1 MQLRRALIVC
11 ACLLVAHAAGAGHD
25 KHKDKAKA
33 KARTEA
39 AASRGEHRFAII
51 GHVYA
56 SAKGD
61 EVLEE
66 ALANTRK
73 SDLSFVVATG
83 IKAANE
89 PCTDELYTH
98 RRDMLVA
105 ARRPVVVVPAA
116 SDWKDC
122 RNAAGR
128 PIGIERMNRLREVL
142 YEETSA
148 VGARPLKLSRLSNS
162 AKFRSYA
169 ENAYW
174 IKDTVLYATVNLP
187 SNNNHYRPEAG
198 RNSEYEDRT
207 VANRFWL
214 NRLFSQA
221 RRKKLDG
228 IVLFSE
234 GHVNI
239 LKQEPGLL
247 ARFGRPA
254 PAVQDG
260 FAPARKQIV
269 SLARKFQGKVLLID
283 TAKVP
288 DGTEPAVA
296 WRDNIG
302 HISVGS
308 RVMHVTVRP
317 EAEPMFELDER

>member
-1 MQLRRALIVC
+1 MMAPAPLRLALLLC
-11 ACLLVAHAAGAGHD
+11 AAVLAGHAGAHT
-25 KHKDKAKA
+25 
-33 KARTEA
+33 ARSKPAVEEPT
-39 AASRGEHRFAII
+39 GQHRFAII

-56 SAKGD
+56 AAAGD
-61 EVLEE
+61 IHLEK

-83 IKAANE
+83 IKAAKE
-89 PCTDELYTH
+89 PCTDQFYAH
-98 RRDMLVA
+98 RRDMLEA

-122 RNAAGR
+122 KNAAGR
-128 PIGIERMNRLREVL
+128 PIPIERMNRLREVL
-142 YEETSA
+142 YEQQEA
-148 VGARPLKLSRLSNS
+148 LGARPLALTRLSNS
-162 AKFRSYA
+162 VKFRSYA

-174 IKDTVLYATVNLP
+174 VEGTVLYATVNMP

-214 NRLFSQA
+214 NRLFTQA

-234 GHVNI
+234 GNVNV
-239 LKQEPGLL
+239 LMEEPGLL
-247 ARFGRPA
+247 ERLGRPT
-254 PAVQDG
+254 PPGKDG
-260 FAPARKQIV
+260 FALARKQIV
-269 SLARKFQGKVLLID
+269 ALAKKFKGKVLLID

-288 DGTEPAVA
+288 NGTEPAIA

-302 HISVGS
+302 HVSVGS
-308 RVMHVTVRP
+308 RVMHVAVDP
-317 EAEPMFELDER
+317 EGEPMFELDER

>member
-1 MQLRRALIVC
+1 MMAPAPLRLALLLC
-11 ACLLVAHAAGAGHD
+11 AALLAGHAGAAPA
-25 KHKDKAKA
+25 AKR
-33 KARTEA
+33 KPVVEEA
-39 AASRGEHRFAII
+39 PGQHRFAII

-56 SAKGD
+56 NAVGD
-61 EVLEE
+61 AQLEK

-83 IKAANE
+83 IKAAKE
-89 PCTDELYTH
+89 PCTDQFYTH
-98 RRDMLVA
+98 RRDMLEA

-128 PIGIERMNRLREVL
+128 PIPIERMNRLREVL
-142 YEETSA
+142 YEEPA
-148 VGARPLKLSRLSNS
+148 ALGARPLALTRLSNS
-162 AKFRSYA
+162 VKFRSYA

-174 IKDTVLYATVNLP
+174 VEGTVLYATVNMP

-234 GHVNI
+234 GNVNV
-239 LKQEPGLL
+239 LMEEPGLL
-247 ARFGRPA
+247 ARLGRPA
-254 PAVQDG
+254 VPGQDG
-260 FAPARKQIV
+260 FASARKQIV
-269 SLARKFQGKVLLID
+269 ALAKKFPGKVLLID

-288 DGTEPAVA
+288 NGIEPAIA

-302 HISVGS
+302 HVSVGS
-308 RVMHVTVRP
+308 RVMHVTVDP
-317 EAEPMFELDER
+317 EGEPMFELDER